1 MTVPKTFDEV
11 YPFFFDPCENRKP
24 KFSDVF
30 SGIKKSKNKNVENK
44 MVNGEIVTTVF
55 LPVSARSMFKR
66 LFFLMFTVTI
76 VPALEY

>member
-1 MTVPKTFDEV
+1 
-11 YPFFFDPCENRKP
+11 
-24 KFSDVF
+24 
-30 SGIKKSKNKNVENK
+30 

-55 LPVSARSMFKR
+55 LPVSARSMFRR